1 MHRHES
7 VTDYRTEDLMH
18 ATYGI
23 VPGKDTKGRYLISRM
38 NITGFYIMTMFLVGF
53 LAMMLFYAQFSGI
66 LRWIIVLLLIS
77 SMGFGIAYLSSRNTT
92 SPERLSPDHMQRDVQ
107 WGEIARL
114 TGILR
119 RAEKNYRYSQ
129 LEAVE
134 RIRKT
139 VIDRIQSQRDISD
152 EEMGD
157 ALQDEERLMELVGDE
172 EVAVFLLASEKDLSN
187 WSSIV
192 REKLPVMSS
201 FRGSRGFNESV
212 LSVLERME
220 DWQ

>member
-1 MHRHES
+1 MR
-7 VTDYRTEDLMH
+7 

-114 TGILR
+114 
-119 RAEKNYRYSQ
+119 
-129 LEAVE
+129 V
-134 RIRKT
+134 
-139 VIDRIQSQRDISD
+139 
-152 EEMGD
+152 
-157 ALQDEERLMELVGDE
+157 
-172 EVAVFLLASEKDLSN
+172 VFLEEGGAIPDVVKDPHGPL
-187 WSSIV
+187 
-192 REKLPVMSS
+192 
-201 FRGSRGFNESV
+201 
-212 LSVLERME
+212 
-220 DWQ
+220 